1 MAQKPT
7 NSTRF
12 GDYSYGSH
20 NYDFRNYG
28 DGDVPEVDYEPYRNG
43 SRVVTPVDP
52 LPESFRERRDGP
64 GGDDGK

>member
-1 MAQKPT
+1 MYQKPT
-7 NSTRF
+7 TSSKR
-12 GDYSYGSH
+12 GDYS
-20 NYDFRNYG
+20 YG

-43 SRVVTPVDP
+43 SRVVTPTDP

>member
-1 MAQKPT
+1 MSQKPT
-7 NSTRF
+7 NSTR
-12 GDYSYGSH
+12 YGNV
-20 NYDFRNYG
+20 NYGYG

-43 SRVVTPVDP
+43 SRVVTPTDP

>member
-1 MAQKPT
+1 MYQKPT
-7 NSTRF
+7 NSTQY
-12 GDYSYGSH
+12 GDYSYGSYSY
-20 NYDFRNYG
+20 N

-43 SRVVTPVDP
+43 SRIVTPVDP

>member
-1 MAQKPT
+1 MYQKPT
-7 NSTRF
+7 NTSR
-12 GDYSYGSH
+12 
-20 NYDFRNYG
+20 YG

-43 SRVVTPVDP
+43 SRVVTPTDP